1 MDADFF
7 ENLCALA
14 FIGGL
19 INMEVDQVTER
30 IIGCA
35 YRVSNQ
41 LGSGFLEKVY
51 ENALALELR
60 NNGLRVDQ
68 QHGIQVTYE
77 GAVVG
82 EFVADLLVDDRVVVE
97 LKAAKAL
104 DDIHLAQCLNYLKAT
119 GLSVCLL
126 INFGRPKVQIKRI
139 VNNYGT
145 EERGTADERR

>member
-68 QHGIQVTYE
+68 QHGIQVRYE

-82 EFVADLLVDDRVVVE
+82 EFVTDLLVEGRVIVE
-97 LKAAKAL
+97 LKAVKVL
-104 DDIHLAQCLNYLKAT
+104 DEVHMAQCLNYLKAT
-119 GLSVCLL
+119 GLTVCLL
-126 INFGRPKVQIKRI
+126 INFGRPKVQIKRV
-139 VNNYGT
+139 VNNY
-145 EERGTADERR
+145 RTADERG